1 VNASKPSRLDRR
13 EAIKWM
19 LTAAASVA
27 LLDRASF
34 AADNDKSPASVH
46 AAGYG
51 TDPDFS
57 KTYQPGELWP
67 LTLTDAQRAAAAAL
81 CDMIIP
87 ADERGPSASS
97 VHVPDFIDEWI
108 SAPYTGHDADRR
120 TVVNG
125 LGWLDAEAQKRFE
138 RGFVQ
143 LDEAQKSAICDDI
156 CSATHAAPEFRTA
169 AQFFRKFRDLTAG
182 GYYTTAEGM
191 KDIGYVGNVPLVTF
205 EGPPAEVLRKLGL
218 A

>member
-1 VNASKPSRLDRR
+1 VNASNSSRLDRR

-27 LLDRASF
+27 LLSRASF
-34 AADNDKSPASVH
+34 GADGQASNSPVGAT
-46 AAGYG
+46 GYG

-57 KTYQPGELWP
+57 KTYRPGELWP
-67 LTLTDAQRAAAAAL
+67 LTLTDAQRATAAAL
-81 CDMIIP
+81 CDLIIP

-125 LGWLDAEAQKRFE
+125 LAWLEAEAQKRFE
-138 RGFVQ
+138 RGFVP
-143 LDEAQKSAICDDI
+143 LDDAQKSAIGDDI
-156 CSATHAAPEFRTA
+156 CSVTHAAPEFRTA

-191 KDIGYVGNVPLVTF
+191 KDIGYTGNVPLAAF
-205 EGPPAEVLRKLGL
+205 DGPPPEVLRKLGL